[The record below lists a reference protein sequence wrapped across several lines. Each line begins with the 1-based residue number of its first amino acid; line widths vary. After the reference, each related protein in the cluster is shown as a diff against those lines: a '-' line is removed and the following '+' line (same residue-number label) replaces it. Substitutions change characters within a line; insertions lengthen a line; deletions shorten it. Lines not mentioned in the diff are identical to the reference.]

1 MADNDRTKAEI
12 PNQSLT
18 VSDAKQTGTR
28 KSAHR
33 TRTNDLPLAA
43 DDGWDMSPR
52 READIMLDMPT
63 TFEPITPDRP
73 IPTSRG
79 VLSAAEIEAL
89 LRPNLDDM
97 PEPEPEPV
105 KVTDVD
111 VPNLRKLAPAE
122 PTEITE
128 DARRI
133 ASRLTLALRDGC
145 GLKAAALARA
155 SARGSFDQGLATECA
170 GRGSAIACYSAP
182 GGEIAAMLV
191 ISASLANALIE
202 TACGGKPT
210 QGHHRALTPMDAAL
224 LEGLVRPL
232 GAALASSLKFS
243 RIETD
248 AEFACALA
256 GPGMTSILDLDVRV
270 DDIKMPARLILAEDD
285 LFDLSSDM
293 PTARR
298 QPRISR
304 EVAPVVGAGAM
315 TAVLTAR
322 VATLSVPMS
331 RLANLKPGST
341 LLLGLPADQPVE
353 LLTGGR
359 DGAVVAEGE
368 IGRKGN
374 RMAVR
379 INRRTA
385 LLR

>member
-1 MADNDRTKAEI
+1 
-12 PNQSLT
+12 
-18 VSDAKQTGTR
+18 
-28 KSAHR
+28 
-33 TRTNDLPLAA
+33 
-43 DDGWDMSPR
+43 
-52 READIMLDMPT
+52 MLDMPT
-63 TFEPITPDRP
+63 TFEPITPTRP

-79 VLSAAEIEAL
+79 VLTAAELEAL

-97 PEPEPEPV
+97 PESEPEP
-105 KVTDVD
+105 DRLVD
-111 VPNLRKLAPAE
+111 VPVPDLAKRPPAE

-145 GLKAAALARA
+145 GLRAAALAQA
-155 SARGSFDQGLATECA
+155 SARGSFDQGLDTDCA
-170 GRGSAIACYSAP
+170 GHGAAIACYVAP

-191 ISASLANALIE
+191 LSASLANALIE

-210 QGHHRALTPMDAAL
+210 AGHQRALTPMDAAL

-232 GAALASSLKFS
+232 GTALAPSLKFS

-248 AEFACALA
+248 AEFASALA
-256 GPGMTSILDLDVRV
+256 GPGTTSILDLDVRV

-285 LFDLSSDM
+285 LFDLSSEVPPARPQAPALQAAAA
-293 PTARR
+293 PTA
-298 QPRISR
+298 
-304 EVAPVVGAGAM
+304 GAGAM

-322 VATLSVPMS
+322 VASLSVPLS
-331 RLANLKPGST
+331 RLADLKPGST

-374 RMAVR
+374 RMALR
-379 INRRTA
+379 ISRRTA